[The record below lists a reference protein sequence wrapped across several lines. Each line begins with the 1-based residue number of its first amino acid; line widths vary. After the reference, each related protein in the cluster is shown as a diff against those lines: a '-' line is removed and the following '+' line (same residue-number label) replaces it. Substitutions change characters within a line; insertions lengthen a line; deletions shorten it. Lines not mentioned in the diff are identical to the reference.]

1 MPHVNEF
8 YQKIL
13 EGPIDSNLRREIL
26 EEIVRCLEL
35 KRNTLGTWEKTLFAQ
50 ALAYLSINAVS
61 TYQRT
66 SLWLRLC
73 LVCLENAMV
82 PRRELNCP
90 HSLATWLVR
99 LSVFPALQN
108 RPFLA

>member
-35 KRNTLGTWEKTLFAQ
+35 KRNTLGTWEKTL
-50 ALAYLSINAVS
+50 I
-61 TYQRT
+61 RT
-66 SLWLRLC
+66 SIGPMWVAII
-73 LVCLENAMV
+73 VCA
-82 PRRELNCP
+82 PI
-90 HSLATWLVR
+90 
-99 LSVFPALQN
+99 
-108 RPFLA
+108 

>member
-50 ALAYLSINAVS
+50 ALAYLFNAVS

-66 SLWLRLC
+66 SLWLRSTYQ
-73 LVCLENAMV
+73 
-82 PRRELNCP
+82 RT
-90 HSLATWLVR
+90 S
-99 LSVFPALQN
+99 FG
-108 RPFLA
+108 